1 MPEQTN
7 HSRPRA
13 HNLLDEEE
21 RFPPLPPRDYVGRR
35 PLQALVN
42 RPMFR
47 PQTQMAWQNEN
58 TPPNRESPN
67 RQSPDRQNQRRQPN
81 QYRPRLSQNPVD
93 VQIRH
98 FREEV
103 EELLMSVRSMQ
114 RAIRNL
120 EIACANRFI
129 GRQHVRS
136 PNASE

>member
-13 HNLLDEEE
+13 HNLLNEEE

-47 PQTQMAWQNEN
+47 PQVQMAWQSEN
-58 TPPNRESPN
+58 TPPNRDSPN

-81 QYRPRLSQNPVD
+81 FYRQRLSHTPVE

-98 FREEV
+98 FREEI
-103 EELLMSVRSMQ
+103 EELLQSVRSMQ
-114 RAIRNL
+114 RAVRNL
-120 EIACANRFI
+120 EIAYVNRFT
-129 GRQHVRS
+129 GRQNVRS
-136 PNASE
+136 PNSSE

>member
-58 TPPNRESPN
+58 TQPLTGIHQTDNPQTGKTNDDSLTIIG
-67 RQSPDRQNQRRQPN
+67 PDFHKTQ
-81 QYRPRLSQNPVD
+81 
-93 VQIRH
+93 
-98 FREEV
+98 
-103 EELLMSVRSMQ
+103 
-114 RAIRNL
+114 
-120 EIACANRFI
+120 
-129 GRQHVRS
+129 
-136 PNASE
+136 